1 MKGVIYIKILNKSK
15 YNIFSIFSCLILV
28 FAFVFGCVQYANA
41 ANNLTV
47 ADVLSKYNG
56 SSSMYI
62 GSIQYNN
69 AFGEVSFVDCLESFS
84 GSICGYFYSD
94 DRGSTSWGFVSDNPF
109 VVHRVDK
116 NGNFSKYIIDS
127 KSSVSSSDNRMYY
140 SFGSTSNNNI
150 LDYQT
155 SILTFSNIND
165 AYNYIDTGEVNN
177 PIYQPIQEV
186 EYDSSVEIPLMAQ
199 CQVNGHDYLFN
210 CKQSV
215 PHDDYKLQ
223 VAVDLRLTPIYG
235 NFASKQYSDKGQVFR
250 SGKIELGSYDNKGT
264 IFNTS
269 FSTDDLLNGIDTDRK
284 SLGFKEFY
292 QGYNILLPYKEPVVS
307 EVIFYARNVS
317 GNKCS
322 NWVRVTFD
330 LITETSKYEEVESVS
345 GSNIPSDTKTSN
357 SEYYPEDYVYNDN
370 EAYGGG
376 FNASST
382 LNSLEHNYTQLV
394 LFYKDLF
401 SFLPSEIWALLIGL
415 VSAMVVIALL
425 KYIRG

>member
-1 MKGVIYIKILNKSK
+1 MLKNKQNAINLNIKSL
-15 YNIFSIFSCLILV
+15 FLCLLFIIV
-28 FAFVFGCVQYANA
+28 FICGCIQFAFASDSSDIEKAISSCPGQYYIFALSDHANGSK
-41 ANNLTV
+41 
-47 ADVLSKYNG
+47 DVLSSYCLEFSADNMPSRICAVLKADGTMDSGVGIY
-56 SSSMYI
+56 SDVKYI
-62 GSIQYNN
+62 GSYGYYNSWSKWSDSPN
-69 AFGEVSFVDCLESFS
+69 DNSLGYYGGS
-84 GSICGYFYSD
+84 GSTAIRNIKEYKTNVILFGND
-94 DRGSTSWGFVSDNPF
+94 D
-109 VVHRVDK
+109 
-116 NGNFSKYIIDS
+116 
-127 KSSVSSSDNRMYY
+127 
-140 SFGSTSNNNI
+140 
-150 LDYQT
+150 
-155 SILTFSNIND
+155 D
-165 AYNYIDTGEVNN
+165 AKNYILTGEVNN
-177 PIYQPIQEV
+177 PLYQPKVNYEF
-186 EYDSSVEIPLMAQ
+186 DSSIEIPLMAQ

-215 PHDDYKLQ
+215 PHNDYKLQ

-235 NFASKQYSDKGQVFR
+235 NFASKQYSDKEQIFR

-269 FSTDDLLNGIDTDRK
+269 FSTDDLLRDIDTDRK

-370 EAYGGG
+370 DAYGGG
-376 FNASST
+376 FNVSGT

-394 LFYKDLF
+394 NFYKDLF
-401 SFLPSEIWALLIGL
+401 SFLPSEVWLLLIGL
-415 VSAMVVIALL
+415 VSTFVVIAI
-425 KYIRG
+425 IRFVRG

>member
-28 FAFVFGCVQYANA
+28 FAFVFGCVQYVFASETKNALYFLQKANA
-41 ANNLTV
+41 FYDAYLCVVTNYEGAEYYQIFTYNSLDCGAYVRENNGQLSFGL
-47 ADVLSKYNG
+47 LSKSRGLAYNISVSMNDEQLYV
-56 SSSMYI
+56 SSYD
-62 GSIQYNN
+62 YNN
-69 AFGEVSFVDCLESFS
+69 CSVQQYYGYDTSTHNEFIRFESNA
-84 GSICGYFYSD
+84 C
-94 DRGSTSWGFVSDNPF
+94 V
-109 VVHRVDK
+109 
-116 NGNFSKYIIDS
+116 
-127 KSSVSSSDNRMYY
+127 
-140 SFGSTSNNNI
+140 
-150 LDYQT
+150 
-155 SILTFSNIND
+155 FSNYGD
-165 AYNYIDTGEVNN
+165 LYNYLDTGEVNN

-186 EYDSSVEIPLMAQ
+186 EYDISVEIPLMAQ

-235 NFASKQYSDKGQVFR
+235 NFASKQYSDKEQIFR
-250 SGKIELGSYDNKGT
+250 SGKTELGSYDNKGT

-269 FSTDDLLNGIDTDRK
+269 FSTDDLLKGIDTDRK

-292 QGYNILLPYKEPVVS
+292 QGYNILLPYKEPVLS

-415 VSAMVVIALL
+415 VSAMVVIALF
-425 KYIRG
+425 KFIRG

>member
-1 MKGVIYIKILNKSK
+1 MICIISLDNSKHIKLISFVSCVA
-15 YNIFSIFSCLILV
+15 IFFV
-28 FAFVFGCVQYANA
+28 FVFGCIQFAFASDSSDIEKAVSSSPGQYYILALSDHVNGSKNVISSKCLEFSFDNMPSRICA
-41 ANNLTV
+41 VLKADGTMNSGCSIY
-47 ADVLSKYNG
+47 ADVK
-56 SSSMYI
+56 YI
-62 GSIQYNN
+62 GSYSYRGLWDKDGGSPNDTTEGYYLSGGSSAICNVKEYKTNVIL
-69 AFGEVSFVDCLESFS
+69 FGN
-84 GSICGYFYSD
+84 D
-94 DRGSTSWGFVSDNPF
+94 DDA
-109 VVHRVDK
+109 K
-116 NGNFSKYIIDS
+116 NY
-127 KSSVSSSDNRMYY
+127 M
-140 SFGSTSNNNI
+140 
-150 LDYQT
+150 L
-155 SILTFSNIND
+155 
-165 AYNYIDTGEVNN
+165 TGEINN
-177 PIYQPIQEV
+177 PLYQPKV
-186 EYDSSVEIPLMAQ
+186 NYEYDSSIEIPLMAQ
-199 CQVNGHDYLFN
+199 CQVNGNDYLFN

-235 NFASKQYSDKGQVFR
+235 NFASKQYSDKNQIFR

-264 IFNTS
+264 VFNTS
-269 FSTDDLLNGIDTDRK
+269 FSTDDLLNGIDTNRK

-370 EAYGGG
+370 DAYGGD
-376 FNASST
+376 FNVSGT

-394 LFYKDLF
+394 NFYKDLF
-401 SFLPSEIWALLIGL
+401 SFLPAEIWVILIGL
-415 VSAMVVIALL
+415 VSTMVIIAI
-425 KYIRG
+425 IRFVRG